1 MRQLAHAHSRVD
13 QYSVARE
20 GYAILAVDILDS
32 RERYMRCL
40 ITGGAGFIG
49 TALAN
54 RLVFEGHHVRV
65 LDDLSAGD
73 PSGLNPEIAFTR
85 GDVRDRPKLW
95 TLLQKVDCVFH
106 LAARVSVA
114 ESVLYPREYNDV
126 NVGGTVA
133 LTEAIRDAGVER
145 IVLASS
151 ATVYGPQP
159 QQPVAETAWP
169 HPQAPYAVS
178 KLAAEHYIFALGE
191 LYNITT
197 VALRIF
203 NAYGPGQRVPPVHA
217 PVIPH
222 FVRNL
227 QSGASIVIHGDGQQ
241 TRDFVYI
248 DDVVDMLIA
257 ASDATNIDRTVINV
271 GSGEETSLDDL
282 VQVLADLTGLRP
294 EVIRSPQQSGGLPR
308 LGANLDT
315 ARRLL
320 GYRPKVRLRAG
331 LERMI
336 AEEDR
341 RQLNWN
347 RGFNR

>member
-1 MRQLAHAHSRVD
+1 
-13 QYSVARE
+13 
-20 GYAILAVDILDS
+20 
-32 RERYMRCL
+32 MRCL
-40 ITGGAGFIG
+40 VTGGAGFIG

-54 RLVFEGHHVRV
+54 RLVLEGHDVRV

-73 PSGLNPEIAFTR
+73 PSGLRPEVAFTR

-114 ESVLYPREYNDV
+114 ESELYPREYNDV

-133 LTEAIRDAGVER
+133 LTEAIRDAGVQR

-159 QQPVAETAWP
+159 RQPVPESAWP

-191 LYNITT
+191 LYKIDT

-222 FVRNL
+222 FVRCL
-227 QSGASIVIHGDGQQ
+227 HSGASLVIHGDGRQ

-257 ASDATNIDRTVINV
+257 ASDATNVDRMVINV
-271 GSGEETSLDDL
+271 GSGVETSLDEL
-282 VQVLADLTGLRP
+282 VHTLSDITGVRP
-294 EVIRSPQQSGGLPR
+294 DVIHNPKLGGGLPR
-308 LGANLDT
+308 LVADLEV

-320 GYRPKVRLRAG
+320 GYKPKVGLREGLARLLDETQRLA
-331 LERMI
+331 
-336 AEEDR
+336 
-341 RQLNWN
+341 
-347 RGFNR
+347 RGRSFNR